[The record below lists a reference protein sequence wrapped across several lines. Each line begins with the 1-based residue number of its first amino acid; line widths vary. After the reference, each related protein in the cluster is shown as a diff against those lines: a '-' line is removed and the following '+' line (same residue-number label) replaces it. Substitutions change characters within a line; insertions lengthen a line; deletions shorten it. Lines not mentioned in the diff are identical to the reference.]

1 MHTITNAYA
10 NLHGLPLLFT
20 LLITALIL
28 TAAAGRLYYAHKQ
41 SVQEITTQT
50 AAFTSKVKQNR
61 EDRKQNKKNKNT
73 ADENKDDKTKKDTN
87 NKNKKQPP
95 EQQKALEEIKL
106 NVLKDIAL
114 EAGLH
119 VAAILLGGAVL
130 ISILVLLWT

>member
-61 EDRKQNKKNKNT
+61 EDRKQTKKNKNT
-73 ADENKDDKTKKDTN
+73 ADENKDD
-87 NKNKKQPP
+87 KNKKQPP